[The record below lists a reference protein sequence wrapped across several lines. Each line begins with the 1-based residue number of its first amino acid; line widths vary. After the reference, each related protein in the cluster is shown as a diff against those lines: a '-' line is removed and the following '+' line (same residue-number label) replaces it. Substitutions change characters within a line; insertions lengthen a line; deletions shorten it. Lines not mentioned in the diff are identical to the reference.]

1 MTPFASVAMLEKL
14 ALLKIAL
21 CSAPASSNGSSAC
34 LCAVLS
40 VPLEA
45 TIRPLVSSSPIFKV
59 FPPIA
64 FACPAQRINY
74 ADSKLRCEQ
83 HFNRVLELKS
93 GVWLLEEVCA
103 VNKQSLHLI
112 VDGIA

>member
-21 CSAPASSNGSSAC
+21 CSAPASSRGSSAC

-40 VPLEA
+40 APLEA
-45 TIRPLVSSSPIFKV
+45 TIRLLVSSSPIFKV

-64 FACPAQRINY
+64 FCLPRAADHR

-83 HFNRVLELKS
+83 HFNRVLELKP
-93 GVWLLEEVCA
+93 GVRLLEE
-103 VNKQSLHLI
+103 
-112 VDGIA
+112 